1 MLSVG
6 LVGTWVYHL
15 YDKTQYSKRRT
26 EVFIKDS
33 IAVAEAVRDS
43 LQKIYT
49 VTITDLDTRLDS
61 SRTKADSLKFQLNTK
76 LSELF
81 KLKGEIENIL
91 KNRNSTKADLQI
103 AKEKIG
109 ELQGLVEEMKGQK
122 DIMEEEKKQ
131 LSAVMTQ
138 LTGEISGLQQTMTK
152 LDAEN
157 KVLKEKVNLASVFV
171 ASEVKLTPVTT
182 KNNKEQETNAV
193 NKAEKIIVSFN
204 VQNNVNAYDNAEVY
218 IVLTQPDG
226 SVFKPDVWESSSSM
240 ETYKGEKRSYTRKIK
255 FEYEKGEPKPLL
267 FSLSPDGFQKGKYS
281 LQLYHNGYLIG
292 QTSKTLN

>member
-15 YDKTQYSKRRT
+15 YDKTQYSKKRT

-49 VTITDLDTRLDS
+49 STINELDTRLDS
-61 SRTKADSLKFQLNTK
+61 TRTNADSLTFQLNTK
-76 LSELF
+76 LDEIF
-81 KLKGEIENIL
+81 KLKREIDYIL
-91 KNRNSTKADLQI
+91 KNRGSTKSDMKL

-109 ELQGLVEEMKGQK
+109 ELQGLIEELKGQK
-122 DIMEEEKKQ
+122 EMMEEEKKQ
-131 LSAVMTQ
+131 LSSIMTQ
-138 LTGEISGLQQTMTK
+138 LSGEVSGLQQTMTK

-171 ASEVKLTPVTT
+171 ASELKLIPVTT
-182 KNNKEQETNAV
+182 KNNKEQEINSA
-193 NKAEKIIVSFN
+193 NKAEKLIVSFTI
-204 VQNNVNAYDNAEVY
+204 QNNVNSYDNAEVY
-218 IVLTQPDG
+218 VIITQPDG
-226 SVFKPDVWESSSSM
+226 SIFKPDIWESSSSL
-240 ETYKGEKRSYTRKIK
+240 ETYKGEKKGYTRKIK
-255 FEYEKGEPKPLL
+255 FEYEKGEPKSLI
-267 FSLSPDGFQKGKYS
+267 FSLNPDGFQKGSYS

-292 QTSKTLN
+292 KTTKTLN